1 MPLLNSLNIQNVVII
16 ATLMSLSA
24 NSNICVNSGLILID
38 LFFFIKSCISL
49 LLFRHGNI
57 SLNARHCEFYFMGF
71 QYFCI
76 TINIL
81 DLFFL
86 GPS

>member
-16 ATLMSLSA
+16 ATLRSLSA
-24 NSNICVNSGLILID
+24 NSNIYVNSRLILID

-49 LLFRHGNI
+49 LLFRRGNI
-57 SLNARHCEFYFMGF
+57 SLNARHCECYFMGF